1 MPSTVKSINDSEKEA
16 ASQKVTVRTVAT
28 EKTERAREMKEEKK
42 STETGAQLTP
52 VESLSYD
59 DLADKCR
66 LLADDCLKKEKQ
78 IEQLENDI
86 NTKSTDALN
95 QARAD
100 LNRCKLDLENAYKLL
115 KTKNDEIESLQT
127 QNNVLNNENVEL
139 DQNNA
144 KLTEDNGCKQNRITT
159 LEQQLEKAE
168 NEIKKREETIDRKHK
183 NWEQAHN
190 NWEQAQ
196 TELEEAQNELE
207 KERAKPILTI
217 LKERCENRR
226 KSRGRVDKPKR
237 QRRRWSRPSFSS
249 IKKPLLI
256 ALIVLA
262 ILSVIVIPPAC
273 LFTDPVYHANV
284 DRINIGDDKDRVLRV
299 LGAPD
304 NGNQGS
310 KHFEYYSSDHSVVD
324 GKESGKSTKVDFN
337 TQGFVTELVY
347 DHDISNASKPIEK
360 VETEYEG
367 ELRAFAETL
376 VKYTVKYDDKSIYK
390 SSVKIM
396 PDNNGN
402 LRDVFEYTFTVDDA
416 FSDTPIEITLDV
428 YNDVAETVR
437 REGGYLRVYKDST
450 GYRVSSIGDYV
461 LFGEYPQ
468 TIKSD
473 DVEVGEVA
481 DKDGYYLGS
490 DGCRYAKVEASGGY
504 VIEFSNG
511 DEMKDETYYF
521 KVEPICWRICENGSE
536 EWYLLCDSVI
546 DYRQYHSW
554 RGNGYTDQSNNYK
567 NSDIRKWLN
576 DDFYNVAFTLQQQE
590 YIAVTEVDN
599 SVASTGYRK
608 NPCACENTYDKI
620 FLPSYA
626 EIDRYDVDIDFA
638 HYASSVRN
646 DHNLALGNM
655 GSNILLRSP
664 YDSILSYVRYIGY
677 TDVTD
682 SVRVGVNYVDN
693 YYQIVPALNLKWN
706 KSAA

>member
-1 MPSTVKSINDSEKEA
+1 MTD
-16 ASQKVTVRTVAT
+16 
-28 EKTERAREMKEEKK
+28 EKK

-66 LLADDCLKKEKQ
+66 LLAGDCLKKEEQ
-78 IEQLENDI
+78 IKQLEKDI
-86 NTKSTDALN
+86 NAKSTDALN
-95 QARAD
+95 QARSD
-100 LNRCKLDLENAYKLL
+100 LKQCKLDLENAYKLL
-115 KTKNDEIESLQT
+115 ETNKDKIESLQT
-127 QNNVLNNENVEL
+127 QNNGLKEENGR
-139 DQNNA
+139 QN
-144 KLTEDNGCKQNRITT
+144 NRITE
-159 LEQQLEKAE
+159 LNQQLKYA
-168 NEIKKREETIDRKHK
+168 NDIISRKHD
-183 NWEQAHN
+183 NWEQAYK
-190 NWEQAQ
+190 NWGQAQEKLEQAQ
-196 TELEEAQNELE
+196 EKLEQAQEELEETQNELEEAQNELEEAQNELE
-207 KERAKPILTI
+207 KAQNELEKAQNELEKERAKSILTI
-217 LKERCENRR
+217 LKERCKNRR

-310 KHFEYYSSDHSVVD
+310 KHFRYYSSDHSVVD
-324 GKESGKSTKVDFN
+324 GKESGKSTKVGFN
-337 TQGFVTELVY
+337 TQGYVTELVY

-390 SSVKIM
+390 SSVKIT
-396 PDNNGN
+396 PDNNGD

-437 REGGYLRVYKDST
+437 REGGYLRVHKDST

-646 DHNLALGNM
+646 DYNLALGNM

-664 YDSILSYVRYIGY
+664 YAYATDLVRCIEYDE
-677 TDVTD
+677 TNRRKAVFNSD
-682 SVRVGVNYVDN
+682 VDN
-693 YYQIVPALNLKWN
+693 YYQIVPALNLKRN

>member
-1 MPSTVKSINDSEKEA
+1 
-16 ASQKVTVRTVAT
+16 
-28 EKTERAREMKEEKK
+28 MKEEKK

-59 DLADKCR
+59 DLAELCS
-66 LLADDCLKKEKQ
+66 ANVKQ
-78 IEQLENDI
+78 I
-86 NTKSTDALN
+86 
-95 QARAD
+95 AD
-100 LNRCKLDLENAYKLL
+100 QSEEIRYYK
-115 KTKNDEIESLQT
+115 D
-127 QNNVLNNENVEL
+127 VF
-139 DQNNA
+139 
-144 KLTEDNGCKQNRITT
+144 
-159 LEQQLEKAE
+159 
-168 NEIKKREETIDRKHK
+168 
-183 NWEQAHN
+183 
-190 NWEQAQ
+190 
-196 TELEEAQNELE
+196 E
-207 KERAKPILTI
+207 KERSTLDEIKQGYERLADVTEIIESKIAEDVNKCVEEKVKKCVDEKVKQINQDAVKQSDLDSLAGTWKENFDKFKASTI
-217 LKERCENRR
+217 DAINKNLNDF
-226 KSRGRVDKPKR
+226 KSQIGQIGTLQSQVDKLTKSNEKPRKR
-237 QRRRWSRPSFSS
+237 EPYRPSLTS
-249 IKKPLLI
+249 IKKPLI
-256 ALIVLA
+256 ITLIVLA

-304 NGNQGS
+304 YGNQGS
-310 KHFEYYSSDHSVVD
+310 KQFVYYSSDYSVVD

-337 TQGFVTELVY
+337 TQGYVTELVY

-390 SSVKIM
+390 SSVKII

-402 LRDVFEYTFTVDDA
+402 LQDVFEYTFTVDDV

-450 GYRVSSIGDYV
+450 DYRVSSTGGYV

-490 DGCRYAKVEASGGY
+490 DGCRYAKVEASHGY
-504 VIEFSNG
+504 EIEFSNG
-511 DEMKDETYYF
+511 DKMKDETYYF
-521 KVEPICWRICENGSE
+521 KVEPICWRVCGSGSE

-546 DYRQYHSW
+546 DYRQY
-554 RGNGYTDQSNNYK
+554 DLVSNDYK
-567 NSDIRKWLN
+567 YSDIRSWLN
-576 DDFYNVAFTLQQQE
+576 YDFYNVAFTPQQQG

-599 SVASTGYRK
+599 SAESTGYSN
-608 NPCACENTYDKI
+608 NPCACRNTLDKI

-626 EIDRYDVDIDFA
+626 EINRYDGDIDFA
-638 HYASSVRN
+638 HYAYSVRN
-646 DHNLALGNM
+646 DYNLALGNM

-664 YDSILSYVRYIGY
+664 YAYATDLVRCIEYDE
-677 TDVTD
+677 TNRKKAVFNPD
-682 SVRVGVNYVDN
+682 VDN

>member
-1 MPSTVKSINDSEKEA
+1 MPSTEKSINDSEKEA
-16 ASQKVTVRTVAT
+16 ASQKVIVRTVAT

-52 VESLSYD
+52 VKSLSYD
-59 DLADKCR
+59 DLAELCHANVRKIDEQSKKIDKQSEVLDEER
-66 LLADDCLKKEKQ
+66 RTLEEIKRSYESLANVTKRIESKIAKDVNDCVDKKVEQINQIAQDVDKKVEQINQIAQDVDKKVKQ
-78 IEQLENDI
+78 INQDAIKQSDLDSLAGTWKENFDKFKASTIDAI
-86 NTKSTDALN
+86 NKNLNDFKSQIGQIGTLQSQVDKLTKS
-95 QARAD
+95 
-100 LNRCKLDLENAYKLL
+100 
-115 KTKNDEIESLQT
+115 
-127 QNNVLNNENVEL
+127 NE
-139 DQNNA
+139 
-144 KLTEDNGCKQNRITT
+144 KPR
-159 LEQQLEKAE
+159 
-168 NEIKKREETIDRKHK
+168 KRE
-183 NWEQAHN
+183 
-190 NWEQAQ
+190 
-196 TELEEAQNELE
+196 
-207 KERAKPILTI
+207 PY
-217 LKERCENRR
+217 
-226 KSRGRVDKPKR
+226 
-237 QRRRWSRPSFSS
+237 RPSLSS
-249 IKKPLLI
+249 IKKPLI
-256 ALIVLA
+256 ITLIVLA

-284 DRINIGDDKDRVLRV
+284 DRVNIGDDKDRVLRV

-310 KHFEYYSSDHSVVD
+310 KHFKYYSSDHSVVD

-347 DHDISNASKPIEK
+347 DHDINNASKPIEK

-402 LRDVFEYTFTVDDA
+402 LQDVFEYTFTVDDA

-437 REGGYLRVYKDST
+437 REGYLRVYKDFT
-450 GYRVSSIGDYV
+450 GYRVSSIGGYV

-521 KVEPICWRICENGSE
+521 KVEPICWRICESDGE
-536 EWYLLCDSVI
+536 KWYLLCDSVI
-546 DYRQYHSW
+546 DYRQY
-554 RGNGYTDQSNNYK
+554 DLVSNDYK
-567 NSDIRKWLN
+567 FSYIRRWLN
-576 DDFYNVAFTLQQQE
+576 DDFYNVAFTPQQQG

-599 SVASTGYRK
+599 SAESTGYSNNPYACK
-608 NPCACENTYDKI
+608 NTSDKI

-626 EIDRYDVDIDFA
+626 EINEYDGDIDFA

-664 YDSILSYVRYIGY
+664 YAYATDLVRCIEYDE
-677 TDVTD
+677 TNRRKAVFNSD
-682 SVRVGVNYVDN
+682 VDN

>member
-1 MPSTVKSINDSEKEA
+1 
-16 ASQKVTVRTVAT
+16 
-28 EKTERAREMKEEKK
+28 MKEEKK

-59 DLADKCR
+59 DLAALCRTNANKIKDQSEKITLYMDVLDKERRTLEEIERGYESLADVTKRIESKIAKDVNDCVDKKVEQINQIAQDVDEKVEQINQIVQDVDKKVKQINQDAVKQSDLK
-66 LLADDCLKKEKQ
+66 LLAGRWDKKIDNFKKSIEAIQTDIYNLQIGQIGTLQSQVDKLTKSKEKP
-78 IEQLENDI
+78 
-86 NTKSTDALN
+86 
-95 QARAD
+95 R
-100 LNRCKLDLENAYKLL
+100 
-115 KTKNDEIESLQT
+115 
-127 QNNVLNNENVEL
+127 
-139 DQNNA
+139 
-144 KLTEDNGCKQNRITT
+144 
-159 LEQQLEKAE
+159 
-168 NEIKKREETIDRKHK
+168 KRE
-183 NWEQAHN
+183 
-190 NWEQAQ
+190 
-196 TELEEAQNELE
+196 
-207 KERAKPILTI
+207 PY
-217 LKERCENRR
+217 
-226 KSRGRVDKPKR
+226 
-237 QRRRWSRPSFSS
+237 RPSFSS
-249 IKKPLLI
+249 IKKPLI
-256 ALIVLA
+256 ITLIVLA

-310 KHFEYYSSDHSVVD
+310 KHFKYYSSDHSVVD

-437 REGGYLRVYKDST
+437 REGYLRVYKDFT
-450 GYRVSSIGDYV
+450 GYRVSSIGGYV

-521 KVEPICWRICENGSE
+521 KVEPICWRICESDGE

-546 DYRQYHSW
+546 DYRQY
-554 RGNGYTDQSNNYK
+554 DLVSNDYK
-567 NSDIRKWLN
+567 FSDIRRWLN
-576 DDFYNVAFTLQQQE
+576 YDNNGFYNVAFTPQQQE

-599 SVASTGYRK
+599 SAESTGFSY
-608 NPCACENTYDKI
+608 NLYACENTSDKI

-626 EIDRYDVDIDFA
+626 EINEYDGNIDFA
-638 HYASSVRN
+638 HYAYSVRN

-664 YDSILSYVRYIGY
+664 YYAYATVRCIEYDE
-677 TDVTD
+677 TNRRKAVFNSDV
-682 SVRVGVNYVDN
+682 NN

-706 KSAA
+706 KSEA

>member
-1 MPSTVKSINDSEKEA
+1 
-16 ASQKVTVRTVAT
+16 
-28 EKTERAREMKEEKK
+28 MKDEKK

-66 LLADDCLKKEKQ
+66 LLAGDCFEKEKQ
-78 IEQLENDI
+78 IKQLENDI

-100 LNRCKLDLENAYKLL
+100 LKQCKLDLENAEKDLKNAKVLL
-115 KTKNDEIESLQT
+115 NTKNDEIKSLQT
-127 QNNVLNNENVEL
+127 QNNGLKEENGR
-139 DQNNA
+139 QNNHIT
-144 KLTEDNGCKQNRITT
+144 KLNK
-159 LEQQLEKAE
+159 QLENAN
-168 NEIKKREETIDRKHK
+168 NEIKKRDQTITRK
-183 NWEQAHN
+183 HN

-196 TELEEAQNELE
+196 KELEE
-207 KERAKPILTI
+207 ERAKPILTI

-237 QRRRWSRPSFSS
+237 QRRRWSRPSLSS
-249 IKKPLLI
+249 IKKPLIITLI
-256 ALIVLA
+256 ALA

-310 KHFEYYSSDHSVVD
+310 KHFKYYSSDHSVVD

-390 SSVKIM
+390 SSVKIT

-402 LRDVFEYTFTVDDA
+402 LQDVFEYTFTVDDA

-450 GYRVSSIGDYV
+450 DYRVSSTGGYV

-490 DGCRYAKVEASGGY
+490 DGCRYAKVEAPAGH

-511 DEMKDETYYF
+511 DEMKDKTYYF
-521 KVEPICWRICENGSE
+521 KVEPICWRICENGSD

-546 DYRQYHSW
+546 DYRQYHSVRKVGNSSIE
-554 RGNGYTDQSNNYK
+554 RGSNNYK

-576 DDFYNVAFTLQQQE
+576 DDFYNVAFTQQQQG

-599 SVASTGYRK
+599 SEESTGYSY
-608 NPCACENTYDKI
+608 NPYACENTFDKI
-620 FLPSYA
+620 FLPSYD
-626 EIDRYDVDIDFA
+626 EIDKYDGDIDFA
-638 HYASSVRN
+638 HYARSVRN
-646 DHNLALGNM
+646 DYNLALGNTT
-655 GSNILLRSP
+655 GGNILLRSP
-664 YDSILSYVRYIGY
+664 RDYIGYVRYIDY

-682 SVRVGVNYVDN
+682 SVRVGTYYVDN